1 MRGKRTLSRRKSFHQ
16 KKKFQTKILRTEF
29 GKSSSCEFVTR
40 DIGRIPDQVEKI
52 NTQTNSL
59 NVSFHAVVHL
69 VQTTNKRYRYTE
81 LK

>member
-1 MRGKRTLSRRKSFHQ
+1 MRGKRTLSRRKSFH
-16 KKKFQTKILRTEF
+16 KKNIQTKIPNRVREILKLRICN
-29 GKSSSCEFVTR
+29 SR
-40 DIGRIPDQVEKI
+40 HPDQVEKI